1 MKKMKKQEMNN
12 LQNEVIY
19 HPFLTNGIMSIFIEI
34 DYLKK
39 ISIKYVYFLFIF
51 F

>member
-1 MKKMKKQEMNN
+1 MSKLMKKMKKQEMNN

-19 HPFLTNGIMSIFIEI
+19 PFFLTNGILSIFMEI

-39 ISIKYVYFLFIF
+39 
-51 F
+51 